1 MQQTKIIFI
10 PPSGQF
16 KMQDFSL
23 QRIAK
28 WLSSNNKINSTL
40 LHIKPE
46 YFELDTSVFNNVIEV
61 KNRAEIILMLKTMSF
76 DMIFHRSWMTAY
88 EFAAQLV
95 KEFDNVTVNIK
106 DWNFAP
112 KDVYEFLYPDFKD
125 HTAIEYIFKN
135 SNHVLSHFTKE
146 QAKLWAKEYGTDKNK
161 FISFPEYCNE
171 KSFNDKPALRY
182 KNINIVYA
190 GAIPAT
196 IQPEDFFPGKSH
208 IRSIKKLTK
217 QNIHVDFVLPE
228 HVYTNT
234 LRLVDMFKDFIYEDT
249 TNDKFNIVKG
259 EALNSKILNKYH
271 FGFFELEASGINQ
284 SLYEY
289 AITSKFAFYLEAGL
303 PILINDRFISMS
315 KLVKKYGLGIVFNND
330 NIQNMSSILEIS
342 QKKYDSFVK
351 NIKEY
356 RKNFIYDNKKLKK
369 LGLKN
374 EYTINCTKV

>member
-1 MQQTKIIFI
+1 MQQIKIIFI

-16 KMQDFSL
+16 KMHDYSL
-23 QRIAK
+23 QRIVK
-28 WLSSNNKINSTL
+28 WLKLSGKVQSTL
-40 LHIKPE
+40 LHIKAQH
-46 YFELDTSVFNNVIEV
+46 FELDTSMFNNVIEA
-61 KNRAEIILMLKTMSF
+61 KNRDEIILLLKTMPY
-76 DMIFHRSWMTAY
+76 DIIFHRSWMTAY

-95 KEFDNVTVNIK
+95 KEFDNVAVNIK

-125 HTAIEYIFKN
+125 YEAIEYIFKN
-135 SNHVLSHFTKE
+135 SNHILSHFTKE
-146 QAKLWAKEYGTDKNK
+146 QAKLWAKDYKTDKNK
-161 FISFPEYCNE
+161 FISFPEYCN
-171 KSFNDKPALRY
+171 KNSFNDKPALKY

-208 IRSIKKLTK
+208 IRSIKQLTK
-217 QNIHVDFVLPE
+217 QNINVDFVLPE
-228 HVYTNT
+228 HVHKNT
-234 LRLVDMFKDFIYEDT
+234 LRLVDMFKDFIYEDE
-249 TNDKFNIVKG
+249 TNDRFNIIKG

-315 KLVKKYGLGIVFNND
+315 KLVKKHQLGIVFNND
-330 NIQNMSSILEIS
+330 DVKNMSSVLNIS

-351 NIKEY
+351 NIKKY

-374 EYTINCTKV
+374 EYTINCTKI